1 MCGVIGI
8 VSRES
13 VSRRLISSAERLQNR
28 GERSVKIVTYDGQ
41 YFHASG
47 GLKPPSLQF
56 FDFDHGN
63 LPGYMGI
70 GHTRYAT
77 VGQTDALSL
86 DRNIQPVL
94 ADRPGM
100 ATCNNGDLV
109 NIYSLT
115 RELMTE
121 GFSFQTQVDAKVIQ
135 NTLIRHLIGNG
146 GSLPE
151 DYDGLVESLFTGLAK
166 TMNDLIGAY
175 SVLCML
181 EGGILAFKDPHGIRP
196 LSYAH
201 RKNEDGEIVEWAFAS
216 ESSVFNYFGDYS
228 GITEVGPGE
237 AVFVSPDRLDAPTI
251 RKIAPKKEAF
261 CFFEFCY
268 FARPDSNF
276 QDRYVEITRQ
286 ELGDVLAE
294 EFGHVKSE
302 IDVVIGLPGTAVST
316 GLAFAQRLGL
326 PYRQG
331 VIKVGNKRS
340 FQETSDT
347 KRQKAIDDKFIFI
360 RDFINGQRVAIVD
373 DSNVRGTTSK
383 KIIRRLYSL
392 GAKEV
397 RFFYYTPPIIGPCF
411 YGIDTPDE
419 TRLVAFGK
427 SDEEIRE
434 EMGCE
439 GVHYLSH
446 DGLIRGLGIGRD
458 RLCLA
463 CITRQY
469 PTDVREARERV
480 IRRREE
486 RLASEIEPT
495 C

>member
-13 VSRRLISSAERLQNR
+13 VSRRLVSSAERLQNR

-77 VGQTDALSL
+77 VGHTDALAL

-109 NIYSLT
+109 NIYSRT
-115 RELMTE
+115 RELMNE

-151 DYDGLVESLFTGLAK
+151 DYDGLVETLFAALKK
-166 TMNDLIGAY
+166 TMDDLVGAY

-196 LSYAH
+196 LCYAH
-201 RKNEDGEIVEWAFAS
+201 RKNDDGEIVEWAFAS

-251 RKIAPKKEAF
+251 RKVAPQNEAF

-276 QDRYVEITRQ
+276 QDR
-286 ELGDVLAE
+286 
-294 EFGHVKSE
+294 
-302 IDVVIGLPGTAVST
+302 
-316 GLAFAQRLGL
+316 
-326 PYRQG
+326 
-331 VIKVGNKRS
+331 
-340 FQETSDT
+340 
-347 KRQKAIDDKFIFI
+347 
-360 RDFINGQRVAIVD
+360 
-373 DSNVRGTTSK
+373 
-383 KIIRRLYSL
+383 
-392 GAKEV
+392 
-397 RFFYYTPPIIGPCF
+397 
-411 YGIDTPDE
+411 
-419 TRLVAFGK
+419 
-427 SDEEIRE
+427 
-434 EMGCE
+434 
-439 GVHYLSH
+439 
-446 DGLIRGLGIGRD
+446 
-458 RLCLA
+458 
-463 CITRQY
+463 
-469 PTDVREARERV
+469 
-480 IRRREE
+480 
-486 RLASEIEPT
+486 
-495 C
+495 

>member
-1 MCGVIGI
+1 
-8 VSRES
+8 
-13 VSRRLISSAERLQNR
+13 
-28 GERSVKIVTYDGQ
+28 
-41 YFHASG
+41 
-47 GLKPPSLQF
+47 
-56 FDFDHGN
+56 
-63 LPGYMGI
+63 
-70 GHTRYAT
+70 
-77 VGQTDALSL
+77 
-86 DRNIQPVL
+86 
-94 ADRPGM
+94 
-100 ATCNNGDLV
+100 
-109 NIYSLT
+109 
-115 RELMTE
+115 
-121 GFSFQTQVDAKVIQ
+121 
-135 NTLIRHLIGNG
+135 
-146 GSLPE
+146 
-151 DYDGLVESLFTGLAK
+151 
-166 TMNDLIGAY
+166 
-175 SVLCML
+175 
-181 EGGILAFKDPHGIRP
+181 
-196 LSYAH
+196 
-201 RKNEDGEIVEWAFAS
+201 
-216 ESSVFNYFGDYS
+216 
-228 GITEVGPGE
+228 
-237 AVFVSPDRLDAPTI
+237 
-251 RKIAPKKEAF
+251 
-261 CFFEFCY
+261 
-268 FARPDSNF
+268 
-276 QDRYVEITRQ
+276 YVEITRQ

-294 EFGHVKSE
+294 EFGHLKSE

-316 GLAFAQRLGL
+316 GLAFAQQLGL

-331 VIKVGNKRS
+331 IIKVGNKRS

-360 RDFINGQRVAIVD
+360 RDFINGRRVAIVD

-486 RLASEIEPT
+486 RLASELAST
-495 C
+495 